1 MITADK
7 VFKGTTQVS
16 KIYQGRNLVWEQPMT
31 KYIKWQP
38 TTYIQSNG
46 NYSKSLAGKRSDSV
60 TLLIKGYTSI
70 DITISYSVSGNQE
83 DHYIK
88 AYDLDS
94 TSSVKGEINS
104 KGNRNTSNSK
114 TITYTIPDD
123 GAEHSIYFSCYG
135 GYYGA
140 YTGTFKI
147 SYSNASSAYIKL
159 NHPSRVKNNVYS
171 WNIPNVEVGTV
182 KDFFTLKGTKKVNIT
197 AYIYTSLD
205 EDRDHHDLTFT
216 CFKPNSTEILKTL
229 EITNSID
236 NPTANSNTA
245 TFDIL
250 GEGVVNFEVKHN
262 NWDVPNILKL
272 TVNSIE

>member
-7 VFKGTTQVS
+7 VFKGTTKIS
-16 KIYQGRNLVWEQPMT
+16 KIYYGRNLVWEQPIT

-38 TTYIQSNG
+38 DTYISANG
-46 NYSKSLAGKRSDSV
+46 NYSKSLSGKRSDSV
-60 TLLIKGYTSI
+60 KLLIKGYTSI
-70 DITISYSVSGNQE
+70 DITISYSVNVNQE

-88 AYDLDS
+88 AYNLDS
-94 TSSVKGEINS
+94 TSSVNSEINS
-104 KGNRNTSNSK
+104 KGNRNISNSK

-135 GYYGA
+135 GYYGS
-140 YTGTFKI
+140 YTGTFNV
-147 SYSNASSAYIKL
+147 SYSNASSAYIKWA
-159 NHPSRVKNNVYS
+159 NPGRVKNNVYS
-171 WNIPNVEVGTV
+171 LNIPNAEVGTV

-197 AYIYTSLD
+197 AYIQTKM
-205 EDRDHHDLTFT
+205 EDGDYPNLIFT

-229 EITNSID
+229 KID
-236 NPTANSNTA
+236 NSTGNSNTA

-250 GEGVVNFEVKHN
+250 GEGVVNFEVQHY
-262 NWDVPNILKL
+262 NWDVNNTLKL

>member
-7 VFKGTTQVS
+7 IFKGTTQVS

-38 TTYIQSNG
+38 TTYIQSDNS
-46 NYSKSLAGKRSDSV
+46 YSKSLSGKRSDSV
-60 TLLIKGYTSI
+60 TLLIKGYTRI

-88 AYDLDS
+88 AYNLDS
-94 TSSVKGEINS
+94 TSSVNSEINM
-104 KGNRNTSNSK
+104 NTSSSK

-135 GYYGA
+135 GYYSA
-140 YTGTFKI
+140 YTGTFKV
-147 SYSNASSAYIKL
+147 SYSNASSASIIW
-159 NHPSRVKNNVYS
+159 NNPGRVTNNVYS
-171 WNIPNVEVGTV
+171 WDIPNVNEGTE

-197 AYIYTSLD
+197 AYILTQIDDGYYPN
-205 EDRDHHDLTFT
+205 LTFT

-229 EITNSID
+229 KITY
-236 NPTANSNTA
+236 PTGHYNTA

-250 GEGVVNFEVKHN
+250 GEGVVNFEVWHSD
-262 NWDVPNILKL
+262 WDVINTLKL

>member
-16 KIYQGRNLVWEQPMT
+16 KIYQGRNLVWEQLVT

-38 TTYIQSNG
+38 TTYISANG
-46 NYSKSLAGKRSDSV
+46 NYSKSLSGKRSDSV
-60 TLLIKGYTSI
+60 TLLIKGYTRI

-94 TSSVKGEINS
+94 TSSVKGEINM
-104 KGNRNTSNSK
+104 NTSSSK

-123 GAEHSIYFSCYG
+123 GAEHRIYFSCYG

-140 YTGTFKI
+140 YTGTYKV
-147 SYSNASSAYIKL
+147 SYSNASSASIKWDV
-159 NHPSRVKNNVYS
+159 PSRVKNNVYS
-171 WNIPNVEVGTV
+171 WYIPNVKEGTE
-182 KDFFTLKGTKKVNIT
+182 KGFFTLKGTKKVNIT

-205 EDRDHHDLTFT
+205 EDRDHPYLTFT

-229 EITNSID
+229 EITTSIG

-262 NWDVPNILKL
+262 NWEVKNILRL

>member
-7 VFKGTTQVS
+7 VFKGTTKIS
-16 KIYQGRNLVWEQPMT
+16 KIYQGRNLVWEQPIT

-38 TTYIQSNG
+38 DTYISSSG
-46 NYSKSLAGKRSDSV
+46 MYSKSLSGQRSDSV
-60 TLLIKGYTSI
+60 KLLIKGYTSI

-88 AYDLDS
+88 AYNLDS
-94 TSSVKGEINS
+94 TSSVNSEINMD
-104 KGNRNTSNSK
+104 TSSSK

-135 GYYGA
+135 GYYSA

-147 SYSNASSAYIKL
+147 SYSNASSAYIKWAT
-159 NHPSRVKNNVYS
+159 PRRVKGNVYS
-171 WNIPNVEVGTV
+171 WNIPNVEVGTE

-197 AYIYTSLD
+197 AYISTKI
-205 EDRDHHDLTFT
+205 EDGDYPHLRFT

-229 EITNSID
+229 EITDSTGNH
-236 NPTANSNTA
+236 NTA

-250 GEGVVNFEVKHN
+250 GEGVVNFEVQHS
-262 NWDVPNILKL
+262 NWEVANTLKL

>member
-16 KIYQGRNLVWEQPMT
+16 KIYQGRNLVWEQPIT

-38 TTYIQSNG
+38 DTYIYNNS
-46 NYSKSLAGKRSDSV
+46 YSKLLSGKRSDSV
-60 TLLIKGYTSI
+60 KLLIKGYTSI
-70 DITISYSVSGNQE
+70 DITISYSVSVNQE

-88 AYDLDS
+88 AYNLDS
-94 TSSVKGEINS
+94 TSSVNSEINMD
-104 KGNRNTSNSK
+104 TSSYK

-140 YTGTFKI
+140 YEGTFNI
-147 SYSNASSAYIKL
+147 SYSNASSAYIKWAT
-159 NHPSRVKNNVYS
+159 PRRVKGNVYS
-171 WNIPNVEVGTV
+171 WNIPNVEVGTE

-197 AYIYTSLD
+197 AYIYTKI
-205 EDRDHHDLTFT
+205 EDGDYPHLKFT

-229 EITNSID
+229 QITDS
-236 NPTANSNTA
+236 TGNSNTA

-250 GEGVVNFEVKHN
+250 GEGVVNFEVQHYNWEVTN
-262 NWDVPNILKL
+262 NLKL

>member
-7 VFKGTTQVS
+7 IFKGTTQVS
-16 KIYQGRNLVWEQPMT
+16 KIYQGRNLVWEQPIT

-38 TTYIQSNG
+38 TTYISASS
-46 NYSKSLAGKRSDSV
+46 NYSKSLSGKSSDSV
-60 TLLIKGYTSI
+60 TLLIKGYTEI
-70 DITISYSVSGNQE
+70 DITIGYSVSRNQV

-94 TSSVKGEINS
+94 TSSVKGEIN
-104 KGNRNTSNSK
+104 RNTSSIK

-135 GYYGA
+135 GYYEA
-140 YTGTFKI
+140 YKGTFNV
-147 SYSNASSAYIKL
+147 SSSAYIKWDVP
-159 NHPSRVKNNVYS
+159 NRVRGDVYS
-171 WNIPNVEVGTV
+171 WNIPNVEAGTE
-182 KDFFTLKGTKKVNIT
+182 KGFFTLKGTKKVNIT
-197 AYIYTSLD
+197 AYIYTQA
-205 EDRDHHDLTFT
+205 EDGEYPKLTFT

-229 EITNSID
+229 EITTSTGGNSK
-236 NPTANSNTA
+236 TA

-250 GEGVVNFEVKHN
+250 GEGVVNYQVWHSNWEVYN
-262 NWDVPNILKL
+262 TLKL

>member
-7 VFKGTTQVS
+7 IFKGTTQVS

-38 TTYIQSNG
+38 DTYISASG
-46 NYSKSLAGKRSDSV
+46 NYSKSLSGKGSDSV
-60 TLLIKGYTSI
+60 KLLIKGYTRI

-88 AYDLDS
+88 AYNLDS
-94 TSSVKGEINS
+94 TSSVMGEINM
-104 KGNRNTSNSK
+104 NTSSSK

-135 GYYGA
+135 GYYSA
-140 YTGTFKI
+140 YKGTFNI
-147 SYSNASSAYIKL
+147 SYSNASSASITWDV
-159 NHPSRVKNNVYS
+159 PSRVKGNVYS
-171 WNIPNVEVGTV
+171 WNIPNVKVGTE
-182 KDFFTLKGTKKVNIT
+182 KGFFTLKGTKKVNIT
-197 AYIYTSLD
+197 AYILTQIDDGYYP
-205 EDRDHHDLTFT
+205 DLTFT

-229 EITNSID
+229 KITY
-236 NPTANSNTA
+236 PTGHYNTA
-245 TFDIL
+245 IFDIL
-250 GEGVVNFEVKHN
+250 GEGVVNFQVEHSD
-262 NWDVPNILKL
+262 WDVINTLKL

>member
-16 KIYQGRNLVWEQPMT
+16 KIYQGRNLVWEQPIT

-38 TTYIQSNG
+38 DTYILSDYS
-46 NYSKSLAGKRSDSV
+46 YSKSLSGKGSDSV
-60 TLLIKGYTSI
+60 KLLIKGYTSI
-70 DITISYSVSGNQE
+70 DITISYSVSVNQK

-88 AYDLDS
+88 AYNLDS
-94 TSSVKGEINS
+94 TSSVNSEINM
-104 KGNRNTSNSK
+104 KTSSSK

-135 GYYGA
+135 GYYEA
-140 YTGTFKI
+140 YKGTFNI
-147 SYSNASSAYIKL
+147 SSSAYIKWAV
-159 NHPSRVKNNVYS
+159 PEKVKGNVYS
-171 WNIPNVEVGTV
+171 WRIPNVEVGTE

-197 AYIYTSLD
+197 AYIYTAM
-205 EDRDHHDLTFT
+205 EDGEYPNLRFT

-229 EITNSID
+229 EITDSTGNH
-236 NPTANSNTA
+236 NTA

-250 GEGVVNFEVKHN
+250 GEGVVNFEVQHY
-262 NWDVPNILKL
+262 NWEVQNILKL

>member
-16 KIYQGRNLVWEQPMT
+16 KIYQGQNLVWEQSIT

-38 TTYIQSNG
+38 DTYIQSNG
-46 NYSKSLAGKRSDSV
+46 SYSKSLAGKRSDSV

-70 DITISYSVSGNQE
+70 DITISYSVSANQE
-83 DHYIK
+83 DQYIK

-94 TSSVKGEINS
+94 TSSVKGEINM
-104 KGNRNTSNSK
+104 RTSSSK

-140 YTGTFKI
+140 YKGTYNV
-147 SYSNASSAYIKL
+147 SYSNASSAYIKWA
-159 NHPSRVKNNVYS
+159 NPIRVNGNVYS
-171 WNIPNVEVGTV
+171 WRIPNVEDGTE
-182 KDFFTLKGTKKVNIT
+182 KDYFTLKGTKKVNIT
-197 AYIYTSLD
+197 AYIYTKM
-205 EDRDHHDLTFT
+205 EDGDYPPLTFT

-229 EITNSID
+229 KID
-236 NPTANSNTA
+236 NSTGNSNTA

-250 GEGVVNFEVKHN
+250 GEGVVNFEVKHSNWEVN
-262 NWDVPNILKL
+262 NTLKL

>member
-1 MITADK
+1 
-7 VFKGTTQVS
+7 
-16 KIYQGRNLVWEQPMT
+16 MT

-38 TTYIQSNG
+38 DTYIQSNG
-46 NYSKSLAGKRSDSV
+46 SYSRSLYGKRSDSV

-88 AYDLDS
+88 AYNLDS
-94 TSSVKGEINS
+94 TSSVNSEINM
-104 KGNRNTSNSK
+104 NTSSSK

-140 YTGTFKI
+140 YKGTFNV
-147 SYSNASSAYIKL
+147 SYSNASSAYIKWDV
-159 NHPSRVKNNVYS
+159 PGRVKGNVYS
-171 WNIPNVEVGTV
+171 FSIPNVEIGTA
-182 KDFFTLKGTKKVNIT
+182 KGFFTLKGTKKVNIT
-197 AYIYTSLD
+197 AYISTQIDDGDYPN
-205 EDRDHHDLTFT
+205 LTFT

-229 EITNSID
+229 KITY
-236 NPTANSNTA
+236 PTGNHNTA

-250 GEGVVNFEVKHN
+250 GEGVVNFEVWHS
-262 NWDVPNILKL
+262 NWEVRNTLKL

>member
-38 TTYIQSNG
+38 DTYISANG
-46 NYSKSLAGKRSDSV
+46 NYSKSLSGKQSNSV
-60 TLLIKGYTSI
+60 TLLIKGYTRI

-94 TSSVKGEINS
+94 TSSVKGEINM
-104 KGNRNTSNSK
+104 NTSSSK

-135 GYYGA
+135 GYYSA
-140 YTGTFKI
+140 YKGTFNV
-147 SYSNASSAYIKL
+147 SYSNASSASITWDV
-159 NHPSRVKNNVYS
+159 PSRVKGNVYS
-171 WNIPNVEVGTV
+171 WNIPNVKVGTE
-182 KDFFTLKGTKKVNIT
+182 KGFFTLKGTKKVNIT
-197 AYIYTSLD
+197 AYILTQIDDGYYP
-205 EDRDHHDLTFT
+205 DLTFT

-229 EITNSID
+229 KITY
-236 NPTANSNTA
+236 PTGHYTTA
-245 TFDIL
+245 IFDIL
-250 GEGVVNFEVKHN
+250 GEGVVNFQVEHSD
-262 NWDVPNILKL
+262 WDVNNTLKL

>member
-16 KIYQGRNLVWEQPMT
+16 KIYQGLNLVWEQPIT

-38 TTYIQSNG
+38 TTYISASG
-46 NYSKSLAGKRSDSV
+46 NYSKSLSGKRSDSV
-60 TLLIKGYTSI
+60 KLLIKGYTSI
-70 DITISYSVSGNQE
+70 DITISYSVSVNQE

-94 TSSVKGEINS
+94 TSSVKGEINM
-104 KGNRNTSNSK
+104 NTGSSK

-123 GAEHSIYFSCYG
+123 GAEHSIDFSCYG

-147 SYSNASSAYIKL
+147 SYSNASSAYIKWDVPGRF
-159 NHPSRVKNNVYS
+159 NGNVYS
-171 WNIPNVEVGTV
+171 WSIPNVEVGTE
-182 KDFFTLKGTKKVNIT
+182 KGFFTLKGTKKVNIT
-197 AYIYTSLD
+197 AYIYTQR
-205 EDRDHHDLTFT
+205 EDGDYPKLTFT

-229 EITNSID
+229 EITNS
-236 NPTANSNTA
+236 TGNSNTA

-250 GEGVVNFEVKHN
+250 GEGVVNFQVQHSNWEVRN
-262 NWDVPNILKL
+262 TLKL

>member
-16 KIYQGRNLVWEQPMT
+16 KIYQGRNLVWEQPIT

-38 TTYIQSNG
+38 DTYILSDNSY
-46 NYSKSLAGKRSDSV
+46 NSSLSGKRSDSV
-60 TLLIKGYTSI
+60 KLLIKGYTSI
-70 DITISYSVSGNQE
+70 TITISYSVSVNQE

-94 TSSVKGEINS
+94 TSSVKGEINM
-104 KGNRNTSNSK
+104 NTGSSK

-123 GAEHSIYFSCYG
+123 GAEHSIDFSCYG

-140 YTGTFKI
+140 YTGTFHI
-147 SYSNASSAYIKL
+147 SYSNASSAYIKWA
-159 NHPSRVKNNVYS
+159 HPSQVKNNVYS
-171 WNIPNVEVGTV
+171 WNIPNVEAGTK
-182 KDFFTLKGTKKVNIT
+182 KDYFTLKGTKKVNIT
-197 AYIYTSLD
+197 AYIYTKM
-205 EDRDHHDLTFT
+205 EDGDYPNLTFT

-229 EITNSID
+229 KID
-236 NPTANSNTA
+236 NSTGNSNTA

-250 GEGVVNFEVKHN
+250 GEGVVNFQVQHSNWEVT
-262 NWDVPNILKL
+262 NILRL

>member
-7 VFKGTTQVS
+7 VFKGTTQIS
-16 KIYQGRNLVWEQPMT
+16 KIYQGKNLVWEQPIT

-38 TTYIQSNG
+38 TTYILSDNSYH
-46 NYSKSLAGKRSDSV
+46 NSLSGKESDSV
-60 TLLIKGYTSI
+60 KLLIKGYTKI
-70 DITISYSVSGNQE
+70 DITISYSVSGSQE

-88 AYDLDS
+88 AYNLDS
-94 TSSVKGEINS
+94 TSSVKGEINWDYNS
-104 KGNRNTSNSK
+104 SK

-135 GYYGA
+135 GYYRA
-140 YTGTFKI
+140 YTGTFDI
-147 SYSNASSAYIKL
+147 SYSNASSASIKWAV
-159 NHPSRVKNNVYS
+159 PSRVKNNVYS
-171 WNIPNVEVGTV
+171 WDIPNVKVGTE

-197 AYIYTSLD
+197 AYIYTKI
-205 EDRDHHDLTFT
+205 EDDDYPDLEFT

-229 EITNSID
+229 EITNS
-236 NPTANSNTA
+236 TANPNTA

-250 GEGVVNFEVKHN
+250 GEGVVNFQVWHSD
-262 NWDVPNILKL
+262 WDVRNTLEL

>member
-7 VFKGTTQVS
+7 IFKGTTQVS
-16 KIYQGRNLVWEQPMT
+16 KIYQGQNLVWEQPMT

-38 TTYIQSNG
+38 TTYISANG
-46 NYSKSLAGKRSDSV
+46 SYSKSLSGKRSDSV
-60 TLLIKGYTSI
+60 TLLIKGYTRI

-88 AYDLDS
+88 AYNLDS
-94 TSSVKGEINS
+94 TSSVNSEINM
-104 KGNRNTSNSK
+104 NTSSSK

-135 GYYGA
+135 GYYSA
-140 YTGTFKI
+140 YTGTFKV
-147 SYSNASSAYIKL
+147 SYSNASSASIIW
-159 NHPSRVKNNVYS
+159 NNPSRVKNNVYS
-171 WNIPNVEVGTV
+171 WRIPNVEIGTE

-205 EDRDHHDLTFT
+205 EDRDHPYLTFT

-229 EITNSID
+229 EITTSIG
-236 NPTANSNTA
+236 NPTVNSNTA

-262 NWDVPNILKL
+262 NWEVNNTLKL

>member
-7 VFKGTTQVS
+7 IFKGSTQVS
-16 KIYQGRNLVWEQPMT
+16 KIYQGLNLVWEQPIT

-38 TTYIQSNG
+38 TTYISANG
-46 NYSKSLAGKRSDSV
+46 NYSKSLSGKRSDSV
-60 TLLIKGYTSI
+60 TLLIKGYARI

-88 AYDLDS
+88 AYTLDS
-94 TSSVKGEINS
+94 TSSVMGEINS

-135 GYYGA
+135 GYYAA
-140 YTGTFKI
+140 YKGTFNI
-147 SYSNASSAYIKL
+147 SYSNASSAYIEWATPIKV
-159 NHPSRVKNNVYS
+159 NGNVYS
-171 WNIPNVEVGTV
+171 WNIRNVEAGTD

-197 AYIYTSLD
+197 AYIYTKM
-205 EDRDHHDLTFT
+205 EDGDYPPLTFT

-229 EITNSID
+229 KID
-236 NPTANSNTA
+236 NSTGNSNTA

-250 GEGVVNFEVKHN
+250 GEGVVNFQVQHMNWEVTN
-262 NWDVPNILKL
+262 TLKL

>member
-16 KIYQGRNLVWEQPMT
+16 KIYQGRNLVWEQPVV
-31 KYIKWQP
+31 KSIRWKP
-38 TTYIQSNG
+38 TIHILSDGSYRKVLNG
-46 NYSKSLAGKRSDSV
+46 KESDSV
-60 TLLIKGYTSI
+60 TLFIKGYTKI
-70 DITISYSVSGNQE
+70 DITISYSVSRNQE

-88 AYDLDS
+88 AYNLDS
-94 TSSVKGEINS
+94 TSSVKGEINM
-104 KGNRNTSNSK
+104 NTSSSK

-123 GAEHSIYFSCYG
+123 GAEHRIYFSCYG

-140 YTGTFKI
+140 YTGTYNV
-147 SYSNASSAYIKL
+147 SYSNASSAYIKWAV
-159 NHPSRVKNNVYS
+159 PSRVKDNVYT
-171 WNIPNVEVGTV
+171 WYIPNVNVGTE

-197 AYIYTSLD
+197 AYIYTKM
-205 EDRDHHDLTFT
+205 EDGDYPDLTFT

-229 EITNSID
+229 EINNS
-236 NPTANSNTA
+236 TGNSNTA

-250 GEGVVNFEVKHN
+250 GEGVVKFQVDHDNWEVTN
-262 NWDVPNILKL
+262 TLRL

>member
-1 MITADK
+1 MIIADK
-7 VFKGTTQVS
+7 IFKGTTQVS
-16 KIYQGRNLVWEQPMT
+16 KIYQGRNLVWEQPVT

-38 TTYIQSNG
+38 DTHISASG
-46 NYSKSLAGKRSDSV
+46 NYSRSLKGKQSDSV
-60 TLLIKGYTSI
+60 KLLIKGYTKI

-88 AYDLDS
+88 AYTLDS
-94 TSSVKGEINS
+94 TSSVNSEINS
-104 KGNRNTSNSK
+104 GYNESK

-140 YTGTFKI
+140 YKGTFNI
-147 SYSNASSAYIKL
+147 SYSNASNASIKWA
-159 NHPSRVKNNVYS
+159 NPSRVKGNVYS
-171 WNIPNVEVGTV
+171 WNIPNVKVGTE

-197 AYIYTSLD
+197 AYIVTQIDDGDYPN
-205 EDRDHHDLTFT
+205 LTFT

-229 EITNSID
+229 KITY
-236 NPTANSNTA
+236 PTGHYNAA
-245 TFDIL
+245 IFDIL
-250 GEGVVNFEVKHN
+250 GEGVVNFQVEHSD
-262 NWDVPNILKL
+262 WDVNNTLEL

>member
-16 KIYQGRNLVWEQPMT
+16 KIYQGRNLVWEQPIT

-38 TTYIQSNG
+38 TTYISANG
-46 NYSKSLAGKRSDSV
+46 NYSKSLSGKRSDSV
-60 TLLIKGYTSI
+60 KLLIKGYARI

-88 AYDLDS
+88 AYNLDS
-94 TSSVKGEINS
+94 TSSVNSEINM
-104 KGNRNTSNSK
+104 NTSSSK

-123 GAEHSIYFSCYG
+123 GAEHRIYFSCYG
-135 GYYGA
+135 GYFGA

-147 SYSNASSAYIKL
+147 SYSNASSASIKWDV
-159 NHPSRVKNNVYS
+159 PSRVKNNVYS
-171 WNIPNVEVGTV
+171 WYIPNVKVGTE
-182 KDFFTLKGTKKVNIT
+182 KGFFTLKGTKKVNIT
-197 AYIYTSLD
+197 AYIYTKI
-205 EDRDHHDLTFT
+205 EDGDYPDLEFT
-216 CFKPNSTEILKTL
+216 CFKPNTTEILKTL
-229 EITNSID
+229 EITNS
-236 NPTANSNTA
+236 TANPNTA

-250 GEGVVNFEVKHN
+250 GEGVVNFQVWHSDWEVTN
-262 NWDVPNILKL
+262 TLQL

>member
-16 KIYQGRNLVWEQPMT
+16 KIYQGQNLVWEQPIT

-38 TTYIQSNG
+38 TTYISANG
-46 NYSKSLAGKRSDSV
+46 NYSKSLEGKKSDSV
-60 TLLIKGYTSI
+60 TLLIKGYTRI
-70 DITISYSVSGNQE
+70 DITISYSGSRYQE
-83 DHYIK
+83 DYYIK
-88 AYDLDS
+88 AYNLDS

-104 KGNRNTSNSK
+104 KTFSSQ

-135 GYYGA
+135 GYYWD
-140 YTGTFKI
+140 YKGTFNV
-147 SYSNASSAYIKL
+147 SYSNASNASIKWDE
-159 NHPSRVKNNVYS
+159 PGRVKNNVYT
-171 WNIPNVEVGTV
+171 WRIPNVEVGTE
-182 KDFFTLKGTKKVNIT
+182 KGFFTLKGTKKVNIT
-197 AYIYTSLD
+197 AYIITGMD
-205 EDRDHHDLTFT
+205 EDREHPDLTFT

-229 EITNSID
+229 EITNSSV
-236 NPTANSNTA
+236 NSDTGNSKTA

-250 GEGVVNFEVKHN
+250 GEGVVNFQVEHSD
-262 NWDVPNILKL
+262 WDVINTLKL

>member
-16 KIYQGRNLVWEQPMT
+16 KIYQGQNLVWEQPIT

-38 TTYIQSNG
+38 DTYISASG
-46 NYSKSLAGKRSDSV
+46 SYSKSLSGKSSDSV
-60 TLLIKGYTSI
+60 KLLIKGYTSI
-70 DITISYSVSGNQE
+70 DITISYSVNVNQE

-88 AYDLDS
+88 AYNLDS
-94 TSSVKGEINS
+94 TSSVNSEINMD
-104 KGNRNTSNSK
+104 TSNSK

-135 GYYGA
+135 GYYGS
-140 YTGTFKI
+140 YTGTFNI
-147 SYSNASSAYIKL
+147 SYSNASSAYIKWAV
-159 NHPSRVKNNVYS
+159 PGRVKGNVYS
-171 WNIPNVEVGTV
+171 WRIPNVEVGTE

-197 AYIYTSLD
+197 AYISTQIDDGDYPHL
-205 EDRDHHDLTFT
+205 RFT

-229 EITNSID
+229 EITDSTGNH
-236 NPTANSNTA
+236 NTA

-250 GEGVVNFEVKHN
+250 GEGVVNFQVWHSNWEVRN
-262 NWDVPNILKL
+262 TLQL